1 MFYALFERVH
11 EQSVFNSFFLQ
22 VEFHPQ
28 LCQTELRSVC
38 EEFGV
43 CFQAYSSLGKG
54 ELVTD
59 PVVVEV
65 AKNCERTPAQVNT
78 HTKHLD
84 EPLFGPASPTWC

>member
-11 EQSVFNSFFLQ
+11 KQSVFNYFFLQ